1 MKLNLAQLDTH
12 LKKTLAPIY
21 IIGGDELLLKQDAL
35 NLIRKTAKHIG
46 FSERTRLTPDGGFDW
61 DDLHNELYGTSLLA
75 EKRIIELDL
84 RSATPNKSANSVL
97 QDYAAK
103 PVSDHLLLIDI
114 SKIDDKISKSAWYKA
129 LEKAGVVINI
139 WPIQRDQLPQWIIN
153 RTKKY
158 KLSINLDA
166 ANLLAEHIEGN
177 LSAAAQAIEKIY
189 LLQPTQTIDTELV
202 KALLTDESRFTIFDF
217 LENLIAGNKTRSLHV
232 LDNLKDEGVEPVLII
247 WGITRELR
255 ILANLAQQKAQ
266 GTPVEA
272 LLQSHRIFFG
282 RQTAFRRFL
291 NRASATDCW
300 QLLTQAADIDRVIKG
315 ATPGNVWDS
324 LQLFCLRLV

>member
-12 LKKTLAPIY
+12 LKKTLAPLY
-21 IIGGDELLLKQDAL
+21 IVSGDELLLKQDAL
-35 NLIRKTAKHIG
+35 NLIRKTAKQTG

-84 RSATPNKSANSVL
+84 RSATPNKAASSVL

-103 PVSDHLLLIDI
+103 PVSEHLLLIDL

-139 WPIQRDQLPQWIIN
+139 WPIPRDQLPQWIIN
-153 RTKKY
+153 RIKKY
-158 KLSINLDA
+158 KLSIHLDA

-177 LSAAAQAIEKIY
+177 LSAAAQAIEKLY

-232 LDNLKDEGVEPVLII
+232 LANLKDEGVEPVLII

-266 GTPVEA
+266 GTPVDA
-272 LLQSHRIFFG
+272 LLQAHRVFFG

-291 NRASATDCW
+291 NRATAADCW
-300 QLLTQAADIDRVIKG
+300 QLLTQAAEIDRIIKG
-315 ATPGNVWDS
+315 AAPGNVWDS

>member
-1 MKLNLAQLDTH
+1 MKLNFAQLDTH
-12 LKKTLAPIY
+12 LKKNLAPIY
-21 IIGGDELLLKQDAL
+21 IVGGDELLLKQEAL
-35 NLIRKTAKHIG
+35 NAIRKTAKKAE
-46 FSERTRLTPDGGFDW
+46 FSERTRLMPDGGFDW

-75 EKRIIELDL
+75 TKRIIELDL
-84 RSATPNKSANSVL
+84 RNATPNKAASSVL
-97 QDYAAK
+97 QSYAAN
-103 PVSDHLLLIDI
+103 PVSEHLLLIDI

-129 LEKAGVVINI
+129 LEKIGVVVNI
-139 WPIQRDQLPQWIIN
+139 WPVPRDQLPQWIIN
-153 RTKKY
+153 RIKKY
-158 KLSINLDA
+158 KLAINLDA

-177 LSAAAQAIEKIY
+177 LSAAAQAIEKLY

-217 LENLIAGNKTRSLHV
+217 LENLIAGNKTRSLSI
-232 LDNLKDEGVEPVLII
+232 LENLKNEGIEPVLII

-255 ILANLAQQKAQ
+255 LLANLAQQKAA
-266 GTPVEA
+266 GTPVDA

-300 QLLTQAADIDRVIKG
+300 QLLTQAAGIDRIIKG
-315 ATPGNVWDS
+315 AAPGHVWDS